1 MNILCYS
8 ERKKWLIHY
17 KLTNKWKKVSET
29 KILWYFFV
37 NSETLV
43 LNTDNSTKK
52 NIHPLTLSNK
62 SSNTKWYF
70 T

>member
-8 ERKKWLIHY
+8 ERKKWQIHY
-17 KLTNKWKKVSET
+17 KLTNKWKQKFCG
-29 KILWYFFV
+29 IFV

-43 LNTDNSTKK
+43 LNSDNSTEKK
-52 NIHPLTLSNK
+52 NPSFATVKK